1 MRVIMTPDDYRFLYG
16 KLESS
21 KVPKDIHEKIMEGEE
36 LNEEEETRIKT
47 IIEKEKPKK
56 PIEIAGYGMICPTC
70 KLRYIKMKDTRC
82 ERCNQK
88 LAW

>member
-1 MRVIMTPDDYRFLYG
+1 MIMSPDDYGFLYG
-16 KLESS
+16 KLES
-21 KVPKDIHEKIMEGEE
+21 EKIPIDIFTKLMAGET
-36 LNEEEETRIKT
+36 LTSEEEAKIKA

-56 PIEIAGYGMICPTC
+56 PVEIVGYGMMCPTC
-70 KLRYIKMKDTRC
+70 KLKYLKMKDTRC